1 MGYEVKGGALI
12 IGAIKIGRNCYIGTR
27 SVVSHGSELGDNSSL
42 GELSLLQTG
51 LIIPKNEHWEGSP
64 ATKNEDPKIGKF
76 KTSKKPK
83 ALPFPV
89 YMFFQ
94 FIGILTLF
102 FTPTCINSTVC
113 NYIL

>member
-83 ALPFPV
+83 ALPFSGLYVFPV
-89 YMFFQ
+89 YRNPD
-94 FIGILTLF
+94 TF